1 MKKIV
6 LKTIKA
12 AAAAITAATMLTA
25 CGSGGDYS
33 SYASAYKKVTANGG
47 MNADFDLT
55 LKMDGVTTKSDGNF
69 KLDTSGGNN
78 ILYYTMKIDG
88 DNIIQFSDGSY
99 IYTESDGHKTKYA
112 LNSKPS
118 ASGDKSEVKKK
129 DEQSSGTGSFNSTEF
144 LKEFSSFLEA
154 GKIKEMGLLSPIEQA
169 AIKSISADGSSGNQ
183 TFTLEFSE
191 NLVKKYLNIMIENQ
205 TGKSGDNALI
215 IDEINS
221 FSYKAQ
227 AKDGVITNTVYSG
240 VIKVTVP
247 ASLMST
253 GEQTSY
259 DMDFT
264 IDINFVD
271 PGSAVSVSLPSTDGF
286 ELVS

>member
-6 LKTIKA
+6 LKAITA
-12 AAAAITAATMLTA
+12 AAAAVTAITMLTA
-25 CGSGGDYS
+25 CNSKDDYS

-55 LKMDGVTTKSDGNF
+55 LKMDGVTTKSEGNF

-78 ILYYTMKIDG
+78 ILYYTMKTDG
-88 DNIIQFSDGSY
+88 NNIVQFSDGSY
-99 IYTESDGHKTKYA
+99 IYTESDGHKTKFS
-112 LNSKPS
+112 LNTKPS

-129 DEQSSGTGSFNSTEF
+129 DEQSNGTGSFNSKEF

-154 GKIKEMGLLSPIEQA
+154 GKIKEMGLLSPVEKG
-169 AIKSISADGSSGNQ
+169 AIKSISSEGSSDNQ

-191 NLVKKYLNIMIENQ
+191 SLVKKYLNIMIENQ
-205 TGKSGDNALI
+205 TKKSGSNALT
-215 IDEINS
+215 IDEIRG
-221 FSYKAQ
+221 FSHKAQ
-227 AKDGVITNTVYSG
+227 AKDGIITSTVYSG

-247 ASLMST
+247 ASLMTT

-264 IDINFVD
+264 IDITFVD
-271 PGSAVSVSLPSTDGF
+271 PGNAVSVSLPSTDGF
-286 ELVS
+286 ESIG